1 MRLREMPVFSLQG
14 KVAIVTGAGSGIGA
28 AIAERFGAAGANVF
42 VADRD
47 FSGGSATVER
57 VRGAG
62 GKATFL
68 ALDVTSEPACN
79 ATVARVL
86 SDAGQLDVLVN
97 NAGVGMVGTI
107 LDTSS
112 EELDRLWAVNVK
124 GMFYL
129 CRAGVPHMIE
139 RRRGSIV
146 NIGSMAA
153 VIGMYDRFAYTTTKH
168 AVAGMTRAMA
178 LDHGATGVRINCICP
193 GRVETPFV
201 QARLREY
208 PDPEK
213 YKVELAAPH
222 ALKRMA
228 QPEEIAAAAHYLAS
242 DDSAFVTGSEFIID
256 GGYSAGK

>member
-1 MRLREMPVFSLQG
+1 MSVFSLQG
-14 KVAIVTGAGSGIGA
+14 KVAIITGAGSGIGA
-28 AIAERFGAAGANVF
+28 ATAERFAAAGANVF
-42 VADRD
+42 VAERD
-47 FSGGSATVER
+47 VVGGSATVER
-57 VRGAG
+57 IRVAG
-62 GKATFL
+62 GTAAFVE
-68 ALDVTSEPACN
+68 LDVTNESACS

-86 SDAGQLDVLVN
+86 SDAGHLDVLVN
-97 NAGVGMVGTI
+97 NAGIGKVGTI

-112 EELDRLWAVNVK
+112 EDLDRLWSVNVK

-129 CRAGVPHMIE
+129 CRAALPHMIE
-139 RRRGSIV
+139 RRSGSII
-146 NIGSMAA
+146 NIGSIAA

-208 PDPEK
+208 SDPEK
-213 YKVELAAPH
+213 YRAEFSAPH

-242 DDSAFVTGSEFIID
+242 DDSSFVTGSEFIID

>member
-1 MRLREMPVFSLQG
+1 MFSLQA

-28 AIAERFGAAGANVF
+28 AIAERFAAAGANVF

-47 FSGGSATVER
+47 AVGGAATVQR
-57 VRGAG
+57 ITGAH
-62 GKATFL
+62 GKATFME
-68 ALDVTSEPACN
+68 LDVTNEPACT
-79 ATVARVL
+79 ATVARVI
-86 SDAGQLDVLVN
+86 SDAARVDVLVN

-107 LDTSS
+107 LNTSS
-112 EELDRLWAVNVK
+112 EDLDRLWAVNVK
-124 GMFYL
+124 SMFYL
-129 CRAGVPHMIE
+129 CKAALPHMIE
-139 RRRGSIV
+139 RRAGSII
-146 NIGSMAA
+146 NIGSIAS

-178 LDHGATGVRINCICP
+178 LDHGTTGVRINCICP

-201 QARLREY
+201 QGLLREY

-213 YKVELAAPH
+213 YRAQFSAPH

-242 DDSAFVTGSEFIID
+242 DDSSFVTGSEFLID